1 MEETYSIH
9 QQKCVL
15 DFIRLYHIHRK
26 KENNHQKDTFEFGTI
41 RSLSGT
47 EIYKLKL
54 KTRKKLGIYQFQDTL
69 FEYTPL

>member
-1 MEETYSIH
+1 M
-9 QQKCVL
+9 
-15 DFIRLYHIHRK
+15 
-26 KENNHQKDTFEFGTI
+26 FEFGTI

-69 FEYTPL
+69 FEYTPLWTMIIESVSLDY